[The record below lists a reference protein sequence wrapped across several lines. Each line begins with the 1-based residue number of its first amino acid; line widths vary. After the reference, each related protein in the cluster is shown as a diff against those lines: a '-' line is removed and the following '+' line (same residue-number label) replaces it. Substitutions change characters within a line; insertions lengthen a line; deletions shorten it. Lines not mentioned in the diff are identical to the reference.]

1 MFIFVCLYDCVS
13 VCHINKKR
21 QKYLFFLFVAFK
33 HYLYFHFCSTK
44 YYNNYVP
51 LSSPFKV
58 FYGSGV
64 NLELSEIDA
73 AAKALLSIADSGIEE
88 ESIEENDQDAI
99 KKN

>member
-1 MFIFVCLYDCVS
+1 
-13 VCHINKKR
+13 
-21 QKYLFFLFVAFK
+21 LFFYITFEYALCFS
-33 HYLYFHFCSTK
+33 FCFNKS
-44 YYNNYVP
+44 YYNFVP

-64 NLELSEIDA
+64 NLELSEIEA

>member
-1 MFIFVCLYDCVS
+1 LFLYVTHKYFLYLSFCLNES
-13 VCHINKKR
+13 
-21 QKYLFFLFVAFK
+21 
-33 HYLYFHFCSTK
+33 
-44 YYNNYVP
+44 YYNFVP

-58 FYGSGV
+58 FYGSGA

-88 ESIEENDQDAI
+88 ESIEENEQDAA